1 MEHQKLISPLNEE
14 NPRVNKKIRICI
26 ECGNFS
32 IQQEN
37 YGFYCKQCEK
47 FFNFKEEQNWVK
59 IHAGVYADTMT

>member
-47 FFNFKEEQNWVK
+47 FFNFKEEQN
-59 IHAGVYADTMT
+59 